1 MLPRRELKPLPAR
14 NARSTT
20 SAIAATIQ
28 GREADAD
35 RGGAEIDSVAGAEID
50 PVGRPQFWQK
60 RAPGVMLFLHPA
72 QIAGSREAP
81 QFEQNLPVPGVE
93 HAAQMISEVEGS
105 VMRYKLARET
115 NV

>member
-1 MLPRRELKPLPAR
+1 V
-14 NARSTT
+14 TVT
-20 SAIAATIQ
+20 GT
-28 GREADAD
+28 
-35 RGGAEIDSVAGAEID
+35 D

-60 RAPGVMLFLHPA
+60 RAPGVTLFLHPA
-72 QIAGSREAP
+72 QMTGSSEAP

-93 HAAQMISEVEGS
+93 HAAQMISEVEGW